1 MQSVV
6 VLGTVVY
13 DQILTARNCIQENSC
28 NKMNCQAS
36 IGGSM
41 HNIAWNLSSL
51 KQETHFITKFGNDD
65 LALYAQNEL
74 EKKGCFI
81 YGPTLDLPT
90 PRFFLIQDK
99 QRSELFST
107 ITKDFYYHFS
117 DPLYISAIE
126 HCTWGITDNQD
137 EKLLQSLLNKTPRT
151 KWIIN
156 GSIPALSL
164 IHQINGIILNEN
176 EMQRYCLNQQEEYL
190 DKLFSLGLKWLI
202 LTRAEKGA
210 TLYISHGAYDFP
222 VNTPASSLNSLGCGD
237 AFSSGVLFALLNEKD
252 IKTACEIGIKA
263 SQLVL
268 SSTGALSD
276 TITDLLHE

>member
-13 DQILTARNCIQENSC
+13 DQILTARNSIQENTC
-28 NKMNCQAS
+28 NKMNCQAY

-41 HNIAWNLSSL
+41 HNVAWNLASL
-51 KQETHFITKFGNDD
+51 KQETHFITKLGNDD
-65 LALYAQNEL
+65 LALYAQNNL

-81 YGPTLDLPT
+81 YGPIINLPT
-90 PRFFLIQDK
+90 PRFYLIQDTK
-99 QRSELFST
+99 RTELFST
-107 ITKDFYYHFS
+107 ISEDFYYRFN

-137 EKLLQSLLNKTPRT
+137 EKLLASLFAKTPKT
-151 KWIIN
+151 HWIFN
-156 GSIPALSL
+156 GSIPALNL
-164 IHQINGIILNEN
+164 IHQIDGIILNEN
-176 EMQRYCLNQQEEYL
+176 EMQRCCLNQQEEYL

-210 TLYISHGAYDFP
+210 TLYVSHGAYDYP
-222 VNTPASSLNSLGCGD
+222 INTPANSLNSLGCGD
-237 AFSSGVLFALLNEKD
+237 AFSSGVLFALLKQKK
-252 IKTACEIGIKA
+252 IKEACEIGIKA

-268 SSTGALSD
+268 SVPGALSD
-276 TITDLLHE
+276 KITDLLDE